1 MSLNLHTAADYY
13 LRSWGAWLNPNL
25 IPDPDALSG
34 DTGRFNNMR
43 ALTKI
48 PTVIGKTSQVFQD
61 YFVQWAGDYPQGF
74 TDPTNSNFS
83 NFAMWNFNG
92 NVLEAR
98 IPWQALGFA
107 DPASQLNYKLTGQG
121 KGLVVDT
128 MSYEG
133 IEISA
138 LLLNGRGRIKELFL
152 LIFDLLI
159 GSGKQVPLQR
169 LPAPSRTTT
178 TPGITRATASATRM
192 ASSRSPACTL
202 TCSRTRPT

>member
-83 NFAMWNFNG
+83 NFRRTLCIFNMDKVYTKLAGYNDQISLFAAKSSIFKRG
-92 NVLEAR
+92 NHC
-98 IPWQALGFA
+98 
-107 DPASQLNYKLTGQG
+107 
-121 KGLVVDT
+121 
-128 MSYEG
+128 
-133 IEISA
+133 
-138 LLLNGRGRIKELFL
+138 
-152 LIFDLLI
+152 
-159 GSGKQVPLQR
+159 
-169 LPAPSRTTT
+169 
-178 TPGITRATASATRM
+178 ATSKCA
-192 ASSRSPACTL
+192 
-202 TCSRTRPT
+202 